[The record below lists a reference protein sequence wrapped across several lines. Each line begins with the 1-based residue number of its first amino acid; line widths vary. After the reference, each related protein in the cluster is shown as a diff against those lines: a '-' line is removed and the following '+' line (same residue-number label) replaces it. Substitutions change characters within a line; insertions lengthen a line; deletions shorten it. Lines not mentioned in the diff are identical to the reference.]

1 MTRPAVLVIAGS
13 DSSAGAGIAQD
24 LRTLADLGVEGL
36 CAVTAVTAQSN
47 ARVEGIHP
55 VPADFVRL
63 QIEAACRTRL
73 PDAVKVGMLGG
84 RAVAE
89 AVAAALVLH
98 PQIPVVVDPVL
109 VASSGGALL
118 DSEGRT
124 ALIERLL
131 PRASLV
137 TPNVPEAAALL
148 GEPLA
153 FDEATL
159 IAQARRIVSLGARAV
174 LLKGGHA
181 GGGEAVDW
189 LVSSDRPLE
198 RLTAPRLQATR
209 RGTGCALASAIAAE
223 LARGRPLAEAC
234 REAKQYVFARLR
246 ETARALEPPG
256 HART

>member
-13 DSSAGAGIAQD
+13 DSSGGAGITQD
-24 LRTLADLGVEGL
+24 VRTLADLGVEVL

-47 ARVEGIHP
+47 RRVEGIHP

-73 PDAVKVGMLGG
+73 PDAIKVGMLGG
-84 RAVAE
+84 RAAVE
-89 AVAAALVLH
+89 AVAAALRPH
-98 PQIPVVVDPVL
+98 PQIPLVVDPVL

-118 DSEGRT
+118 DAEGRK
-124 ALIERLL
+124 ALTEMLL
-131 PRASLV
+131 SRASLV

-153 FDEATL
+153 SDEATL
-159 IAQARRIVSLGARAV
+159 IAQARRILSLGTRAV

-189 LVSSDRPLE
+189 LVSSDRPHE
-198 RLTAPRLQATR
+198 RLTAPRLEATR

-223 LARGRPLAEAC
+223 LARGKPLAEAC
-234 REAKQYVFARLR
+234 RGAKQYVLARLR
-246 ETARALEPPG
+246 ESASELEPPG
-256 HART
+256 HAPA